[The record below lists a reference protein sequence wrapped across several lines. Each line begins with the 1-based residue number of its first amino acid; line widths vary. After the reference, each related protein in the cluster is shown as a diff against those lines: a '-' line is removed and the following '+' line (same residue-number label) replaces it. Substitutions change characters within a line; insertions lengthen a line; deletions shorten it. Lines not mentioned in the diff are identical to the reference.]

1 MNLDKNI
8 KKNEYG
14 DYVDAQGNVY
24 YRERVLRYRIMH
36 LLLDENGKDRWRLWM
51 SAETMETAKSMMEA
65 ELAQFRKIQNDLGLK
80 RDLPKM
86 KIVDNGAEEVRYSLA
101 Y

>member
-8 KKNEYG
+8 KKNEDG

-24 YRERVLRYRIMH
+24 YQERVLRYRVMH
-36 LLLDENGKDRWRLWM
+36 LQLDESGKDRWTLWM
-51 SAETMETAKSMMEA
+51 SAQTMEDAKDMMEK
-65 ELAQFRKIQNDLGLK
+65 EMKVFRDIHDELGLK
-80 RDLPKM
+80 NSLPKL
-86 KIVDNGAEEVRYSLA
+86 KVVDHGAEEVRYSLA